1 MSAKRCR
8 RGEIELY
15 RSPVTEDCE
24 NLLSLFQKTDSVRF
38 EVFSKIWKEMNFS
51 HIFHGTVKHEKRSF
65 SRLILDSAYSFLLPP
80 FSFQIRVGGLYLLYS
95 LFQSQTAAP
104 PEPIRL
110 ALKDWEHMKKFEKDA
125 MDAQHMD
132 VVYIL
137 RQLRLQ
143 KAFHFSAMP
152 TRLVFRKLR
161 KKESPALCEN
171 FIERASRPQELINI
185 DLLEELTNV
194 HDLYGTLKSSVSETS
209 ENASV
214 SLTRDD
220 LIPQLRST
228 VMDFHKWQSRQGAAD
243 EDEDEDEGSGEGMS
257 SQQECSRRA
266 QLIAS
271 IKSKAYGEAAEARKS
286 RRHRQVEL
294 DYTSS
299 VAGPLGSSRS
309 GRTKL
314 SLKART
320 NESLLVLGDL
330 YEGVTSSSTI
340 SQLCS
345 LDFKPEDKPKDSKI
359 KVLMKT
365 R

>member
-1 MSAKRCR
+1 M
-8 RGEIELY
+8 ELY
-15 RSPVTEDCE
+15 RSPVIEDCE

-38 EVFSKIWKEMNFS
+38 EVFSTIWREMNFS

-104 PEPIRL
+104 PEQIRM
-110 ALKDWEHMKKFEKDA
+110 ALKDWEHVKKFEKDA
-125 MDAQHMD
+125 IDAQHMD
-132 VVYIL
+132 VIYIL

-152 TRLVFRKLR
+152 TLLVFRKQR
-161 KKESPALCEN
+161 KKETPALCEK

-185 DLLEELTNV
+185 DLLEELSNV
-194 HDLYGTLKSSVSETS
+194 HDLYGNLKSSVSETS
-209 ENASV
+209 EESSV
-214 SLTRDD
+214 NLIHQD
-220 LIPQLRST
+220 LIPQLRNT
-228 VMDFHKWQSRQGAAD
+228 VVDFYKWQCRQGAT
-243 EDEDEDEGSGEGMS
+243 DEDEDEGSGEGMS
-257 SQQECSRRA
+257 SQQDCSRRA

-286 RRHRQVEL
+286 RRHRQVEV

-299 VAGPLGSSRS
+299 VAGPPASYNNNRVN
-309 GRTKL
+309 KL
-314 SLKART
+314 SLRART
-320 NESLLVLGDL
+320 NESLLVSGDL
-330 YEGVTSSSTI
+330 YEGVTSASTI
-340 SQLCS
+340 SQLCA

-359 KVLMKT
+359 
-365 R
+365 

>member
-1 MSAKRCR
+1 MSSKWNRKA
-8 RGEIELY
+8 EIELY
-15 RSPVTEDCE
+15 RSPVIEDCE

-38 EVFSKIWKEMNFS
+38 EVFSKIWREMNFS
-51 HIFHGTVKHEKRSF
+51 HIFHGAVKHKKRSF

-110 ALKDWEHMKKFEKDA
+110 ALKDWEHVEKFEKDA

-132 VVYIL
+132 VIYIL

-152 TRLVFRKLR
+152 TQLAFRKQR
-161 KKESPALCEN
+161 MKESPALCEK

-185 DLLEELTNV
+185 DLLEELSNV

-209 ENASV
+209 ENSSV
-214 SLTRDD
+214 NLIRQD
-220 LIPQLRST
+220 LIPQLRNT
-228 VMDFHKWQSRQGAAD
+228 VVDFYKWQSRNGAA
-243 EDEDEDEGSGEGMS
+243 DEDEDEGSGEGMS
-257 SQQECSRRA
+257 SQQDCSRRA

-271 IKSKAYGEAAEARKS
+271 IKSKAYGEAAEARRS
-286 RRHRQVEL
+286 RRHRQVEV

-299 VAGPLGSSRS
+299 VAGPSALALSNGRSS
-309 GRTKL
+309 KP
-314 SLKART
+314 SLRART
-320 NESLLVLGDL
+320 NESLLVSGDL
-330 YEGVTSSSTI
+330 YKGVTSASTI

-345 LDFKPEDKPKDSKI
+345 LDFKPKDNGRTPKD
-359 KVLMKT
+359 
-365 R
+365 

>member
-1 MSAKRCR
+1 MTAKRCR

-15 RSPVTEDCE
+15 RSPVIEDCE

-80 FSFQIRVGGLYLLYS
+80 FSFQIRVGGLYLLFS

-132 VVYIL
+132 VIYIL

-143 KAFHFSAMP
+143 KAFHFSATP
-152 TRLVFRKLR
+152 TRLVFRKQR
-161 KKESPALCEN
+161 KKESPALCEK
-171 FIERASRPQELINI
+171 FVERASRPQELINI

-194 HDLYGTLKSSVSETS
+194 HDLYGKLKSSVSETS
-209 ENASV
+209 ENSSV
-214 SLTRDD
+214 NLISQD
-220 LIPQLRST
+220 LIPQLRNT
-228 VMDFHKWQSRQGAAD
+228 VMGFHKWQNREGAAD
-243 EDEDEDEGSGEGMS
+243 EDEDEDSGEGMS

-271 IKSKAYGEAAEARKS
+271 IKSKAYGEAVEARKS

-299 VAGPLGSSRS
+299 VAGPLSPARS
-309 GRTKL
+309 GRSNKL

-330 YEGVTSSSTI
+330 YEGVRSASTI

-345 LDFKPEDKPKDSKI
+345 LDFKPEDKPKDSKM

-365 R
+365 S